1 MDLMIKTNEN
11 KKHEIPYPWN
21 HLASPT
27 AKVKAPREEVNGH
40 GLYSTKWKGCRI
52 IYDF

>member
-1 MDLMIKTNEN
+1 MIEN
-11 KKHEIPYPWN
+11 KKQEIPYPWN
-21 HLASPT
+21 QLANPT
-27 AKVKAPREEVNGH
+27 AKVNAPIDEVSGH